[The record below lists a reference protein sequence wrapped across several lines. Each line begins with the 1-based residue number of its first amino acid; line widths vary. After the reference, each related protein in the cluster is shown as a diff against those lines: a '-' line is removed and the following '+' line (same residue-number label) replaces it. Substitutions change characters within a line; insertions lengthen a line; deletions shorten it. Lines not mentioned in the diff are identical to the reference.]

1 MLLLPRSDEA
11 DGPGGYRRTIAALCV
26 LLTAAVAPV
35 APVLAAEGDTF
46 SSAREL
52 EDPSRP
58 QGAAQ
63 GAGETAAGEDSVAA
77 AEAPAA
83 YTVKIEGVDDSTVR
97 SLLESSSQL
106 VALASKPPATQAA
119 LVRRIQGDFDRFR
132 AVLRSEGYY
141 DSLIDYRIDGQA
153 TPMAV
158 TVMVDT
164 GPTYRLQSYDVIFQG
179 ESEEEP
185 RVPPPLS
192 ALGLRLD
199 QRARAADVVGA
210 EQRLLTT
217 LADEAH
223 PLADMTKRE
232 AIVDHNDRTMRVT
245 VHIDP
250 GPFTRFGPLAILG
263 LETVREDYVRTLVPW
278 QQGDPYD
285 QRKVDAFRAKLI
297 KAGLFTSVV
306 IDRPDH
312 LDENGELPMTLQL
325 IEGKQRSVG
334 VGAKYYTSEGPAGE
348 VFWEHR
354 NLFGRD
360 EDLRITLEL
369 GQIRQQGTIDF
380 TKPNWRR
387 PDQDLLGEVKAT
399 RQTSEAFDEIGVSSV
414 AKLRRPL
421 SETWTG
427 SIGTSLEWSQLKDQN
442 GQNTSTLVGF
452 PLEVYRDA
460 TDSLLDPRVGMR
472 LRLEATPYLGWFDGA
487 AHFLS
492 GAAIVSG
499 YQPLDRDKLY
509 VLAGRAKIGSI
520 VGQSRQDI
528 PANKRFYA
536 GGGDSVR
543 GYEFQKIGPLDD
555 DNDPIGGR
563 SVVELNAELRAHVW
577 GKFSLVPFVDGG
589 NVYDPIYPDFSEE
602 LRWAAGI
609 GARYDT
615 VIGPV
620 RFDIAFPINP
630 PPENHDKF
638 QFYISLG
645 QAF

>member
-11 DGPGGYRRTIAALCV
+11 DGPGGYRRSIAALCV

-35 APVLAAEGDTF
+35 APALAAEGDTF

-52 EDPSRP
+52 EDPSLP

-106 VALASKPPATQAA
+106 VTLASKPPATQAA

-179 ESEEEP
+179 ESEEP

>member
-1 MLLLPRSDEA
+1 MPPNFFAAAARLPALAFSLLLAAS
-11 DGPGGYRRTIAALCV
+11 IAA
-26 LLTAAVAPV
+26 TARPV
-35 APVLAAEGDTF
+35 AAAADETLAGEEPAEG
-46 SSAREL
+46 
-52 EDPSRP
+52 
-58 QGAAQ
+58 
-63 GAGETAAGEDSVAA
+63 AAGE
-77 AEAPAA
+77 AEAPAAHAA
-83 YTVKIEGVDDSTVR
+83 YTVKIEGVAHSGIQST
-97 SLLESSSQL
+97 LERSSQL
-106 VALASKPPATQAA
+106 VTLVNKPPLTQAA

-141 DSLIDYRIDGQA
+141 DALIDYRIDDQA
-153 TPMAV
+153 SPMSV
-158 TVMVDT
+158 TVVVDT
-164 GPTYRLQSYDVIFQG
+164 GPIYRLQLYDVLF
-179 ESEEEP
+179 EEEAAETP

-199 QRARAADVVGA
+199 QPARAADIIGA
-210 EQRLLTT
+210 EQRLLFA

-223 PLADMTKRE
+223 PLARLVDRE

-245 VHIDP
+245 VRIDP
-250 GPFTRFGPLAILG
+250 VPFTRFGPLTILG
-263 LETVREDYVRTLVPW
+263 LNNVREDYVRTLVPW
-278 QQGDPYD
+278 QEGDPYD

-297 KAGLFTSVV
+297 KAGIFTTVV
-306 IDRPDH
+306 IDRPDQ
-312 LDENGELPMTLQL
+312 LDENGTLPMTVQV

-334 VGAKYYTSEGPAGE
+334 AGAKYYTSEGPAGE

-360 EDLRITLEL
+360 EDLRITLEV
-369 GQIRQQGTIDF
+369 GEIRQQGTIDF

-399 RQTSEAFDEIGVSSV
+399 RQTTEAFDEIGVTSV
-414 AKLRRPL
+414 ARLRRPI
-421 SETWTG
+421 SETWTA
-427 SIGTSLEWSQLKDQN
+427 SVGTSLEWSQLKDVN
-442 GQNTSTLVGF
+442 GQNTSTLIGF
-452 PLEVYRDA
+452 PVELYRDA
-460 TDSLLDPRVGMR
+460 TDSLLDPREGMR
-472 LRLEATPYLGWFDGA
+472 LRLQATPYLGWFDGA

-492 GAAIVSG
+492 GAAIASG
-499 YQPLDRDKLY
+499 YQPLDADKRI
-509 VLAGRAKIGSI
+509 VLAGRAKIGTI
-520 VGQSRQDI
+520 LGQSRQDI

-536 GGGDSVR
+536 GGGDSIR
-543 GYEFQKIGPLDD
+543 GYQFQKVGPLDD
-555 DNDPIGGR
+555 DKDPLGGR

-589 NVYDPIYPDFSEE
+589 NVYNAVYPDFSEQ

-615 VIGPV
+615 VVGPV

-630 PPENHDKF
+630 PKELNERF

>member
-1 MLLLPRSDEA
+1 MPPNFLAAAARLPALAFSLLL
-11 DGPGGYRRTIAALCV
+11 AASM
-26 LLTAAVAPV
+26 AAAARPV
-35 APVLAAEGDTF
+35 AAAADETLAGEEPAEG
-46 SSAREL
+46 
-52 EDPSRP
+52 
-58 QGAAQ
+58 
-63 GAGETAAGEDSVAA
+63 AAGE

-83 YTVKIEGVDDSTVR
+83 YTVKIEGVADSGIQST
-97 SLLESSSQL
+97 LERSSQL
-106 VALASKPPATQAA
+106 VALVNKPPLTQAA

-141 DSLIDYRIDGQA
+141 DALIDYRIDDQA
-153 TPMAV
+153 SPMAV
-158 TVMVDT
+158 TVAVDT
-164 GPTYRLQSYDVIFQG
+164 GPVYRLQLYDVLF
-179 ESEEEP
+179 EEEAAETP

-199 QRARAADVVGA
+199 QPARAADIIGA
-210 EQRLLTT
+210 EQRLLFA

-223 PLADMTKRE
+223 PLARLVDRE

-245 VHIDP
+245 VRIDP
-250 GPFTRFGPLAILG
+250 GPFTRFGPLTILG
-263 LETVREDYVRTLVPW
+263 LNNVREDYVRTLVPW
-278 QQGDPYD
+278 QEGDPYD

-297 KAGLFTSVV
+297 KAGIFTTVV
-306 IDRPDH
+306 IDRPDQ
-312 LDENGELPMTLQL
+312 LDENGTLPMTVQV

-334 VGAKYYTSEGPAGE
+334 AGAKYYTSEGPAGE

-360 EDLRITLEL
+360 EDLRITLEV
-369 GQIRQQGTIDF
+369 GEIRQQGTIDF

-399 RQTSEAFDEIGVSSV
+399 RQTTEAFDEIGVASV
-414 AKLRRPL
+414 ARLRRPV
-421 SETWTG
+421 SETWTA
-427 SIGTSLEWSQLKDQN
+427 SVATSLEWSQLKDEN
-442 GQNTSTLVGF
+442 GQNTSTLIGF
-452 PLEVYRDA
+452 PVELYRDA
-460 TDSLLDPRVGMR
+460 TDSLLDPREGMR
-472 LRLEATPYLGWFDGA
+472 LRLQATPYLGWFDGA

-492 GAAIVSG
+492 GAAIASG
-499 YQPLDRDKLY
+499 YQPLDADKRI
-509 VLAGRAKIGSI
+509 VLAGRAKIGTI
-520 VGQSRQDI
+520 LGQSRQDI

-536 GGGDSVR
+536 GGGDSIR
-543 GYEFQKIGPLDD
+543 GYQFQKVGPLDD
-555 DNDPIGGR
+555 GKDPLGGR

-589 NVYDPIYPDFSEE
+589 NVYNAVYPDFSEE

-615 VIGPV
+615 VVGPV

-630 PPENHDKF
+630 PKELNERF